1 MPLVP
6 FDGLL
11 LEQVLVNL
19 IDNAAQYS
27 PAGSGI
33 EISAWSNTGEVIVQ
47 VADRGPGLAP
57 EEVERVF
64 EKFYR
69 GQQAMAAT
77 SRGAGLG
84 LAICRAIMQ
93 AHSGRLWAENR
104 QGGGACFSFS
114 LPLAA
119 SPPVVALDI
128 PDTDM
133 DQGATIR
140 DR

>member
-1 MPLVP
+1 VS

-11 LEQVLVNL
+11 LEQVLLNL

-27 PAGSGI
+27 PPGAVI
-33 EISAWSNTGEVIVQ
+33 EVSAWCNTDEMIVQ

-57 EEVERVF
+57 EEAERVF

-69 GQQAMAAT
+69 GQQATAAT

-93 AHSGRLWAENR
+93 AHGGRIWAENR
-104 QGGGACFSFS
+104 VDGGACFSLS

-119 SPPVVALDI
+119 SPPPVALDTS
-128 PDTDM
+128 DADM
-133 DQGATIR
+133 DQGAQAY